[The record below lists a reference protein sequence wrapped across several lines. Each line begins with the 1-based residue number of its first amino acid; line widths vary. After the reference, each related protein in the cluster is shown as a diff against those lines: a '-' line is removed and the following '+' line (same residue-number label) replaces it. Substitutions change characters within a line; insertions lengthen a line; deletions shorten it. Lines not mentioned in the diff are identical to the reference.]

1 MKPNEHGGGRRRAPR
16 FPADLPYRL
25 YVGDG
30 LAAEGRLNDL
40 SMTGAAFSSPLPVTA
55 PTAVLRLLDP
65 AGQWQLDLP
74 VTILACHPDPLGGH
88 FIRVKFHLDLE
99 TARPLAYV
107 VTHLRQQFARSQA
120 RVAADRVGPYRRAH
134 LKRQP

>member
-1 MKPNEHGGGRRRAPR
+1 MKPLEHGAGRRRAPR
-16 FPADLPYRL
+16 VPTDLPYRL
-25 YVGDG
+25 FVEGS

-40 SMTGAAFSSPLPVTA
+40 SMTGAAFNSPVPVTA

-65 AGQWQLDLP
+65 AGQWQLDVP

-88 FIRVKFHLDLE
+88 LIRVKFHLELE

-107 VTHLRQQFARSQA
+107 VTMLRQQFARAQA
-120 RVAADRVGPYRRAH
+120 RVAADRVGPYRSAYLRR
-134 LKRQP
+134 L